1 MGPDVSP
8 FEQID
13 HAFWLL
19 SIASSWL
26 PKSTHAVLL
35 KGMKELKS
43 WLWQDLGIEN
53 PMRRWKTN
61 GALAKALCEA
71 SLGERK
77 FRWTNE
83 IRDDIFNR
91 IEVSISELDLPES
104 SEELF
109 DKFMQMG
116 FVSNYLNA
124 ERKRRLHQKRGKRV
138 LGSD

>member
-1 MGPDVSP
+1 MRHPTFGDYSPIHIADDYFTGGLMGPDVSP

-53 PMRRWKTN
+53 PMR
-61 GALAKALCEA
+61 
-71 SLGERK
+71 
-77 FRWTNE
+77 
-83 IRDDIFNR
+83 
-91 IEVSISELDLPES
+91 
-104 SEELF
+104 
-109 DKFMQMG
+109 
-116 FVSNYLNA
+116 
-124 ERKRRLHQKRGKRV
+124 
-138 LGSD
+138 